1 MAIPVK
7 CNQCEKSFKTEA
19 LLDIHKE
26 IPSAQITCEHC
37 KKSFKSKKVIQD
49 HKAHVH
55 VKLIDKYCR
64 FCKKVYAAK
73 NTFMKHMR
81 MSLHMEV
88 MYRYLIFSSFRYVI
102 NKYDCVLIS
111 VLGSSNSNLVEP

>member
-1 MAIPVK
+1 MKHCKMAIPVK

-19 LLDIHKE
+19 LLDIHTE
-26 IPSAQITCEHC
+26 IHSAQVTCELC
-37 KKSFKSKKVIQD
+37 KKSFKSKIAMQD

-73 NTFMKHMR
+73 NTKNIR
-81 MSLHMEV
+81 E
-88 MYRYLIFSSFRYVI
+88 
-102 NKYDCVLIS
+102 
-111 VLGSSNSNLVEP
+111 